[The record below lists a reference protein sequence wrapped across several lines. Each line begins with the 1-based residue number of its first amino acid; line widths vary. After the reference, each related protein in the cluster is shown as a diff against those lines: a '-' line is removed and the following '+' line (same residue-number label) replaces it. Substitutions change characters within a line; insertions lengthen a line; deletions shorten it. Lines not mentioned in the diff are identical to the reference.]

1 MAVGE
6 PANLCVVDTQ
16 AGWVA
21 HGHELASKA
30 SNTPYEGETL
40 PVKVSTTLLRGKVTC
55 RDGEVNN

>member
-1 MAVGE
+1 
-6 PANLCVVDTQ
+6 VVDTQ
-16 AGWVA
+16 AGWIA

-55 RDGEVNN
+55 RDGEANN